1 MTYNFFEMQDL
12 ITVAHRGDEEV
23 DAKPCGVSISIRG
36 EECLL
41 RPRGGCHGPDGEFR
55 VVTAPKCKKDLI
67 CTKNP
72 FCLAM
77 NSIFKKMGHSQ
88 ENGTFSRFIMLIS
101 T

>member
-1 MTYNFFEMQDL
+1 MTYDFFEMRDL

-55 VVTAPKCKKDLI
+55 VVTFML
-67 CTKNP
+67 
-72 FCLAM
+72 
-77 NSIFKKMGHSQ
+77 IFKLNNK
-88 ENGTFSRFIMLIS
+88 IS
-101 T
+101 